1 MSEGIPLAL
10 SVGELFTYFR
20 AYGISDC
27 FDFDVFSSAI
37 TRIDDIWLETYHS
50 RKAAAPKATP
60 TAKNPRRPS

>member
-1 MSEGIPLAL
+1 VSEGIPLPIG
-10 SVGELFTYFR
+10 VGDLFTYFK
-20 AYGISDC
+20 AYGIGDC

-60 TAKNPRRPS
+60 PAKNPRHPR